1 MNLRKLGGLAALA
14 FAAFY
19 AITNPHD
26 AAAFV
31 HTIASGIGSFASA
44 LAAGGNR

>member
-1 MNLRKLGGLAALA
+1 MNLRKAAGLALLA

-26 AAAFV
+26 AADAI
-31 HTIASGIGSFASA
+31 HTIASGIGSFATA
-44 LAAGGNR
+44 LANGGK

>member
-1 MNLRKLGGLAALA
+1 MNLRKLGGMAVVA

-26 AAAFV
+26 AAHAV

-44 LAAGGNR
+44 LASGGN